1 MAREGVVSISYLVNS
16 DSFNSKIGDMK
27 KNLQLMQTQ
36 VKNSAKEIDVYG
48 TNIQTLS
55 KKQDSIN
62 QAIKQTEKIMNSYNQ
77 QLEKNKTALSKNQS
91 ELDSLAAKKKEL
103 NSQYK
108 QAVKMYGQESEEAQK
123 LKEQLSQTAS
133 EYDKMKGKVES
144 NKSNIQNY
152 TTQLERQRTTLLD
165 LQGQLKQTNEEIEK
179 QGNKFTEASQKFA
192 DYSGKLEK
200 AGVKLEEIGEVA
212 MTAGTAI
219 LTAATGLATMSIEMD
234 SQLSVISGRLGLTTE
249 QSEELKEAALRL
261 YENGFGESLPDCI
274 DDVVL
279 LQQVLGDTTN
289 ITGEERD
296 RLLEYIET
304 IKSLFGA
311 DTQELLRTANNMVKT
326 GLVGS
331 FEEAMNVIT
340 VGYQQNL
347 NYQGDFLD
355 TLNEYS
361 SQYTQLGF
369 DVQDV
374 LAMLSKGVEAGA
386 FNTDKLADSV
396 KEFGLRVRE
405 GSDDTKE
412 AFNSMG
418 LDAGDML
425 NKFSQGGDAAK
436 NAFYDTLDAISKI
449 EDPIKRNK
457 VGVALMGTQWED
469 VGEKAILAMK
479 DARNATIDVTDATAK
494 AGQEINNSMGTKI
507 ETVMRRLKDSLA
519 DMGKSLLPAVEA
531 VTEGIEDLTKFI
543 SKLNPEVVKSVAKFG
558 AMALAFGAVTKATG
572 SLVTGISKGASG
584 LLKFMSAMDK
594 IKSLGGFAKAL
605 GAATSST
612 GGLVSALGTLSSVAL
627 PLAAVIGAVA
637 GGVYLFKKHN
647 DVLNQSVTKSREE
660 MTTLEKV
667 LADLSG
673 TTTYSKDELKK
684 MGLVYDDFNKN
695 ISKDFQKAVED
706 MTTDIHDFGMDLND
720 ISLDGVIDDNEVND
734 LTERV
739 SGALESCNKAIEEK
753 GSTLQSGLEKA
764 FSMDG
769 VIDESEQSLLEYWN
783 GRTTKEK
790 EEAQKC
796 QDEINAIIAT
806 ARAEGRG
813 LTPEEEE
820 QIRQYYARIKQIEL
834 ECQAS
839 NSYEIEYAQKDFQNR
854 INTADAKTS
863 QELLGKRYKD
873 YKEQQIATKNNYDT
887 LIAMAMEGYDGMSEA
902 DKQAALDTKARLE
915 KARDEE
921 LAINQQ
927 KYDEDIRYAEEHCEN
942 LGMVFNKYTGQRV
955 AANDVANYQ
964 EYEQMREHYEGIGEI
979 TESGYKRVFDTAT
992 GTWKDLYVSVDEAT
1006 GQLKGVYDLNTQ
1018 NVATMTEGDESAL
1031 RDEVAAWQG
1040 SSEGILANCITMGT
1054 AYADLSGNIRD
1065 ESGNIIGHIEQI
1077 TDENGNLI
1085 DTIVD
1090 INGNPIKIGDNS
1102 ADVIKKLKETG
1113 TEVNK
1118 LDGKK
1123 ATVTVQYVAKGLDAI
1138 NYHYERGVA
1147 VPNRETGGT
1156 VNESGV
1162 YNTQEAGLEL
1172 IDTASPSQ
1180 TAYSLANAA
1189 RGELTYIPANSK
1201 VTNAAMTTL
1210 KMKNMV
1216 DEQVK
1221 STVDLYMAGFEKKL
1235 LAVMKGNNGN
1245 GDFNVTM
1252 HNVHFENKESEQQN
1266 ISNIKRIVKSMK

>member
-1 MAREGVVSISYLVNS
+1 
-16 DSFNSKIGDMK
+16 
-27 KNLQLMQTQ
+27 
-36 VKNSAKEIDVYG
+36 
-48 TNIQTLS
+48 
-55 KKQDSIN
+55 
-62 QAIKQTEKIMNSYNQ
+62 
-77 QLEKNKTALSKNQS
+77 
-91 ELDSLAAKKKEL
+91 
-103 NSQYK
+103 
-108 QAVKMYGQESEEAQK
+108 
-123 LKEQLSQTAS
+123 
-133 EYDKMKGKVES
+133 
-144 NKSNIQNY
+144 
-152 TTQLERQRTTLLD
+152 
-165 LQGQLKQTNEEIEK
+165 
-179 QGNKFTEASQKFA
+179 
-192 DYSGKLEK
+192 
-200 AGVKLEEIGEVA
+200 
-212 MTAGTAI
+212 
-219 LTAATGLATMSIEMD
+219 
-234 SQLSVISGRLGLTTE
+234 
-249 QSEELKEAALRL
+249 
-261 YENGFGESLPDCI
+261 
-274 DDVVL
+274 
-279 LQQVLGDTTN
+279 
-289 ITGEERD
+289 
-296 RLLEYIET
+296 
-304 IKSLFGA
+304 
-311 DTQELLRTANNMVKT
+311 
-326 GLVGS
+326 
-331 FEEAMNVIT
+331 
-340 VGYQQNL
+340 
-347 NYQGDFLD
+347 
-355 TLNEYS
+355 
-361 SQYTQLGF
+361 
-369 DVQDV
+369 
-374 LAMLSKGVEAGA
+374 
-386 FNTDKLADSV
+386 
-396 KEFGLRVRE
+396 
-405 GSDDTKE
+405 
-412 AFNSMG
+412 
-418 LDAGDML
+418 
-425 NKFSQGGDAAK
+425 
-436 NAFYDTLDAISKI
+436 
-449 EDPIKRNK
+449 
-457 VGVALMGTQWED
+457 MGTQWED

-494 AGQEINNSMGTKI
+494 AGEEINNSIGTQM

-519 DMGKSLLPAVEA
+519 DMGKSLLPAVES

-543 SKLNPEVVKSVAKFG
+543 SKLNPEVVKSIAKFG

-612 GGLVSALGTLSSVAL
+612 TGLVSALGTLSSVAL
-627 PLAAVIGAVA
+627 PLVAVIGAVA

-684 MGLVYDDFNKN
+684 MGLIYDDFNKN
-695 ISKDFQKAVED
+695 ISKDFQKSVEE

-769 VIDESEQSLLEYWN
+769 VIDESEQSLIEYWN

-854 INTADAKTS
+854 INTADGATTEK
-863 QELLGKRYKD
+863 LLKDRYKT
-873 YKEQQIATKNNYDT
+873 YEEQQIATKNNYDT
-887 LIAMAMEGYDGMSEA
+887 LITLAMEGYDGMSEA

-927 KYDEDIRYAEEHCEN
+927 KYDEDIKYAEQHCEN
-942 LGMVFNKYTGQRV
+942 LDMVFNKYTGQRV

-992 GTWKDLYVSVDEAT
+992 GTWKDLYVSVDEST

-1018 NVATMTEGDESAL
+1018 NVAAMTEGDESAL
-1031 RDEVAAWQG
+1031 RDEVAAWQS
-1040 SSEGILANCITMGT
+1040 SSEGVLANCITMGT

-1065 ESGNIIGHIEQI
+1065 ESGNVIGHIQSIE
-1077 TDENGNLI
+1077 DENGNLV

-1102 ADVIKKLKETG
+1102 SDVIRNLKNAG
-1113 TEVNK
+1113 K
-1118 LDGKK
+1118 AADDIDGKK
-1123 ATVTVQYVAKGLDAI
+1123 ATITVQTDYI
-1138 NYHYERGVA
+1138 SNYIQKYNNQGPGA
-1147 VPNRETGGT
+1147 TKYETGGS
-1156 VNESGV
+1156 VNKAGI

-1180 TAYSLANAA
+1180 SAYSLASAA

-1210 KMKNMV
+1210 KMKSMINEEMKSMV
-1216 DEQVK
+1216 N
-1221 STVDLYMAGFEKKL
+1221 LYMAGFEKKL
-1235 LAVMKGNNGN
+1235 LTIMKGNSGN

-1252 HNVHFENKESEQQN
+1252 NNVHFENKESEQQN